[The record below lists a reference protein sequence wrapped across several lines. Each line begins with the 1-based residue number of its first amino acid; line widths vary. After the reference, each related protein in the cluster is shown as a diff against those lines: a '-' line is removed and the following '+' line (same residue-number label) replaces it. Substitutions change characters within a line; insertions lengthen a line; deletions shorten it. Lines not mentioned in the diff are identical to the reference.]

1 MNDNYNLVEEYFM
14 QVDKLFADNEYAQGK
29 KLLEEILEMEPAY
42 GRAHNHLGWLYYAK
56 LDNYE
61 KAEYHYKL
69 AKKFAPE
76 YPSGYINL
84 SYILV
89 ETKRYE
95 EAKANA
101 EEALKVAA
109 MNRAIIYNELGR
121 TEELQ
126 GNYKDALKHY
136 RNALRLCMN
145 KNELDIYNANIE
157 RVKTKVNLF
166 SRKFF
171 LF

>member
-1 MNDNYNLVEEYFM
+1 MTNNYNLVEEYFM
-14 QVDKLFADNEYAQGK
+14 QVDKLFADNEFAQGK

-42 GRAHNHLGWLYYAK
+42 GRAHNHLGWVYYAK
-56 LDNYE
+56 FDNYH

-76 YPSGYINL
+76 YPAGYINL

-89 ETKRYE
+89 QTRKYD

-101 EEALKVAA
+101 AEALNVPA

-121 TEELQ
+121 VEEYQ
-126 GNYKDALKHY
+126 GNYKEALQHYMDAV
-136 RNALRLCMN
+136 RSCMN
-145 KNELDIYNANIE
+145 KNELDVYNVNIE

-166 SRKFF
+166 KKKFF